1 LVNTAEDS
9 GFYITVAPEALGP
22 KKRRLIMALTR
33 RALKAMGIEDEKIDE
48 IINMHTETVEGL
60 KADVAKYKA
69 DAETLPEVQR
79 QLEKAQNDLEAG
91 KKDSWKVKYE
101 AIKEEFES
109 YKSEQTKKA
118 TRAAKEKAYREL
130 LKQAGVSEKRLDT
143 VLRVS
148 DVDSVEIDEKG
159 AIKGADKI
167 TESIKSEWA
176 DFIQTTTIQG
186 AQTAAPPVNSGG
198 SAMTK
203 ADIYKKDDHGRY
215 VMSAAERQKALMEN
229 QIT

>member
-1 LVNTAEDS
+1 
-9 GFYITVAPEALGP
+9 
-22 KKRRLIMALTR
+22 MALTR
-33 RALKAMGIEDEKIDE
+33 KFLKALGLEDDKIEQIIEEHTTIADRMNAE
-48 IINMHTETVEGL
+48 IE
-60 KADVAKYKA
+60 KYKA
-69 DAETLPEVQR
+69 DAEVLPRVQR
-79 QLEKAQNDLEAG
+79 ELEKAQADLEAG

-101 AIKEEFES
+101 AVKEEFEG
-109 YKSEQTKKA
+109 YKSEQTKKE

-148 DVDSVEIDEKG
+148 DVDGVELDEKG
-159 AIKGADKI
+159 TIKDADKL

-176 DFIQTTTIQG
+176 DFIGTTSIQG
-186 AQTAAPPVNSGG
+186 AQTATPPASTGG
-198 SAMTK
+198 NGMTK

>member
-1 LVNTAEDS
+1 
-9 GFYITVAPEALGP
+9 
-22 KKRRLIMALTR
+22 MALTR

-186 AQTAAPPVNSGG
+186 AQTAAPPVNSCG

-215 VMSAAERQKALMEN
+215 IMSAAERQKALMEN

>member
-1 LVNTAEDS
+1 
-9 GFYITVAPEALGP
+9 
-22 KKRRLIMALTR
+22 M
-33 RALKAMGIEDEKIDE
+33 
-48 IINMHTETVEGL
+48 EG
-60 KADVAKYKA
+60 
-69 DAETLPEVQR
+69 
-79 QLEKAQNDLEAG
+79 
-91 KKDSWKVKYE
+91 E

-176 DFIQTTTIQG
+176 DFIQTTTTQG